1 MLMIFSSVQAWQI
14 LIKIAVVPAFF
25 MQPLLGRSGYAKAML
40 DFLWF
45 VSLHQGKEMNNQPIM
60 QCETS
65 LQCFS
70 ALIIRIQWFIY
81 H

>member
-1 MLMIFSSVQAWQI
+1 
-14 LIKIAVVPAFF
+14 
-25 MQPLLGRSGYAKAML
+25 
-40 DFLWF
+40 
-45 VSLHQGKEMNNQPIM
+45 LHQGKEMNNQPIM
-60 QCETS
+60 QCEKS